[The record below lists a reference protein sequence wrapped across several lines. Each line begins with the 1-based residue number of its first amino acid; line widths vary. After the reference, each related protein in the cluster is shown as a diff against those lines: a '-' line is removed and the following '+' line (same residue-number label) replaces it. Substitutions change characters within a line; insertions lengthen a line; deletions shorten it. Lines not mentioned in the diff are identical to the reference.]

1 MVLHMNDLSTF
12 DELLREVRRSYEE
25 AKRQASLAEIASN
38 LKRIEEVGPLIR
50 YERKEQNLTLNDLCD
65 LSGVAY
71 ATLSKLEKGN
81 SSVRLDIL
89 NKVLNA
95 LGMKLWVG

>member
-1 MVLHMNDLSTF
+1 MSDLSTF
-12 DELLREVRRSYEE
+12 NKLLGEIRSSYEE
-25 AKRQASLAEIASN
+25 AKRQASLAETASN
-38 LKRIEEVGPLIR
+38 LHSIEEVGELIR
-50 YERKEQNLTLNDLCD
+50 RERREQNLTLNDLCD

-89 NKVLNA
+89 NKVLNT
-95 LGMKLWVG
+95 LGLKLWVG

>member
-1 MVLHMNDLSTF
+1 MNDLSTF